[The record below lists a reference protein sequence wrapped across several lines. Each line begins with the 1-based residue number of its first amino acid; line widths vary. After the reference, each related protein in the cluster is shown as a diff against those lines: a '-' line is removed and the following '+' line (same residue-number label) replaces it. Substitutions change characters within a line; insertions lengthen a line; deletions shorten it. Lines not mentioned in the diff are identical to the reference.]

1 MARPYSQK
9 FLLNLQKADPI
20 MLGVQL
26 GRLCVEANLPAAY
39 VAKALETS
47 RISVYNWFR
56 GGGIRESKRK
66 TIEVFMDL
74 VRQDMKS
81 GYLPAQTVIDA
92 KAYIESMIGVKI

>member
-1 MARPYSQK
+1 MPRTYSED
-9 FLLNLQKADPI
+9 FLLELQRADPT

-47 RISVYNWFR
+47 RMSVYKWFR
-56 GGGIRESKRK
+56 GRGIREDKRK

-74 VRQDMKS
+74 VKQDMERGS
-81 GYLPAQTVIDA
+81 LPAHTLFDA
-92 KAYIESMIGVKI
+92 KRYIEEMVGIKI